1 MILQM
6 YTINNIHIMYGSRN
20 MESNGQKFLSF
31 WTIFSLSPPNNLKN
45 QNSKNM
51 KKVPWDII
59 ILQMCTKNH
68 DQMLQCSR
76 DMACDAGLQ
85 IAASDQ

>member
-20 MESNGQKFLSF
+20 IESNGQKFLSF

-51 KKVPWDII
+51 KKVP
-59 ILQMCTKNH
+59 
-68 DQMLQCSR
+68 
-76 DMACDAGLQ
+76 
-85 IAASDQ
+85 